1 MLEMHSRIVMHARMF
16 PRTGEGGGEAAHVP
30 NAYLKSPVITITRLH
45 IFFHPICQSQEE
57 HDIGSSNGNEV
68 FRY

>member
-16 PRTGEGGGEAAHVP
+16 PRTGEGGEAAHVP

-45 IFFHPICQSQEE
+45 IFFHPICQEE
-57 HDIGSSNGNEV
+57 HDIGSSNGNED
-68 FRY
+68 FKY